1 MKDRYVYYNPN
12 FKNKRVGDCVVRAIS
27 KVLNQSWEESHL
39 SLCLQSFCMAD
50 MPSSNA
56 VWDAYLKRKGFIRE
70 VIPNE
75 CNDCYTVED
84 FCEDYPD
91 GVYVV
96 GTGSHAIAVVNGHYF
111 DAWDSGR
118 EQPIYYYRRSE

>member
-1 MKDRYVYYNPN
+1 
-12 FKNKRVGDCVVRAIS
+12 
-27 KVLNQSWEESHL
+27 
-39 SLCLQSFCMAD
+39 MAD

-56 VWDAYLKRKGFIRE
+56 VWDSLLKKNGFVRE

-75 CNDCYTVED
+75 CNDCYTIED
-84 FCEDYPD
+84 FCEDHPD

-96 GTGSHAIAVVNGHYF
+96 GTGSHAIAVIDGYFF
-111 DAWDSGR
+111 DAWRSGM